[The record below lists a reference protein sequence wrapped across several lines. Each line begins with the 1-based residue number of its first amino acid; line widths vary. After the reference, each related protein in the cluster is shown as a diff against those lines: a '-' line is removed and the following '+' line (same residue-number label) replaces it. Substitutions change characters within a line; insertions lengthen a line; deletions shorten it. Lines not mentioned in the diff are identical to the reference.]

1 MRSTLKFTK
10 KNRTQTENYSE
21 TKFKLNPI
29 TVYRSSLTRAFS
41 FCFTAFCLWLIYFNR
56 QNFKM
61 SHTWLRGSD
70 IIIAMAGFPHV
81 LLLLSLFCFLGDFSN
96 NIFATAAALACPP
109 APCLCFRNILSCTSE
124 DKRLKLK
131 NIPALDSAADFSI
144 LDFRGNSISKLKGAT
159 WAQYQNAA
167 YLNLKHN
174 NLTEV
179 NKLSFAGLF
188 KLKYLFLSDN
198 QIMFMT
204 SYAFEPLLHI
214 QLIDL
219 SNNQLI
225 GIQDDLFKSNSGF
238 PYLKVLDLSNN
249 HIVTIGCDAFGML
262 SQLLFLDI
270 HTSQISIK
278 TLGVI
283 LHKTKSVIN
292 LYLSHASK
300 CCLCMFPSHAR
311 FYLSRTLELDCKDLK
326 CEITLKKCYP
336 NEENSLES
344 VRPSCNQR
352 IPEKTPNMNESKSL
366 FRRNDF
372 NYYI

>member
-1 MRSTLKFTK
+1 MK
-10 KNRTQTENYSE
+10 
-21 TKFKLNPI
+21 
-29 TVYRSSLTRAFS
+29 
-41 FCFTAFCLWLIYFNR
+41 
-56 QNFKM
+56 
-61 SHTWLRGSD
+61 
-70 IIIAMAGFPHV
+70 
-81 LLLLSLFCFLGDFSN
+81 
-96 NIFATAAALACPP
+96 
-109 APCLCFRNILSCTSE
+109 
-124 DKRLKLK
+124 DKGLKLK
-131 NIPALDSAADFSI
+131 NIPTLDSAVDFTI
-144 LDFRGNSISKLKGAT
+144 LDFRGNSISKLKGAI
-159 WAQYQNAA
+159 WAQYQNAV

-238 PYLKVLDLSNN
+238 PNLKVLDLSNN

-262 SQLLFLDI
+262 SQLSFLNMSGNDLDFIGDRAFENMTSLTYLDI
-270 HTSQISIK
+270 HTSHISIK

-283 LHKTKSVIN
+283 LHKKKGVIN
-292 LYLSHASK
+292 LYLSHATK
-300 CCLCMFPSHAR
+300 CCLCMFPSHTR

-336 NEENSLES
+336 NEENSLQS
-344 VRPSCNQR
+344 VRPSCNPT

-366 FRRNDF
+366 FRNNDF
-372 NYYI
+372 NSLTSDMNITTTAVPINNTDKRVYINQTVIVIPVSKDHSDFKLNLAQTVVNLVSSLPYILNQLAALNETTGKTGEINHYPNFEKKKIGDK